1 MRRTMLVPCTTRAT
15 VWCGALAATLGAL
28 AASPAAAQSTVI
40 KVTGDDRQPIPFA
53 WVVVRGGS
61 SGIANE
67 RGELS
72 LGAERHVTLTLDVR
86 RIGYQP
92 WSGKIT
98 LPDSASTQT
107 VTLSRVAQPLAGV
120 TVSGSASKSG
130 LETEGFYDRWLQKQK
145 GAYRNATFIG
155 PEMIEARNAPLTT
168 DLLDRVIGI
177 RFHRDSRGALAVIGS
192 GMRPPGTTFQGGN
205 DPGNS
210 LDGAACFM
218 NILIDGGP
226 VCPPI
231 GCHYVFPG
239 DPPGASVDDHTID
252 INKAVSPKQVAGI
265 EVYPSRDGMP
275 PSIQELFNGCG
286 IVLIWTIAGK

>member
-1 MRRTMLVPCTTRAT
+1 MPQRLRPARVVVLV
-15 VWCGALAATLGAL
+15 AALGAL
-28 AASPAAAQSTVI
+28 APALVRAQSTII
-40 KVTGDDRQPIPFA
+40 KVAGDDNQPIPFA
-53 WVVVRGGS
+53 WVVVHSGIT
-61 SGIANE
+61 GIAND

-72 LGAERHVTLTLDVR
+72 LGAERHKTLTVDVR

-120 TVSGSASKSG
+120 TVTGSASKSG
-130 LETEGFYDRWLQKQK
+130 LETEGFYDRWLQKQN
-145 GAYRNATFIG
+145 GAYRNASFIG

-168 DLLDRVIGI
+168 DLLDRVLGI

-192 GMRPPGTTFQGGN
+192 GRRPPGTTFRAN
-205 DPGNS
+205 KDDPANS

-218 NILIDGGP
+218 NVLIDGGP

-252 INKAVSPKQVAGI
+252 INKAVSPRQVAGI
-265 EVYPSRDGMP
+265 EVYPDRDGMP
-275 PSIQELFNGCG
+275 QSVQELYNGCG
-286 IVLIWTIAGK
+286 VILIWTIAGK